1 MDYLGGGQGCSV
13 VENDFIPQPT
23 MKDLLDELEHSLYS
37 RSGESS
43 SARRTNLPVG
53 VSSPSS
59 TLMDPWARDFCI
71 SCAPDELDAPY
82 PWRSSRSSDL
92 VTVRVPEVLFFLSP
106 LFLPSW

>member
-1 MDYLGGGQGCSV
+1 MISSIGLSGWRPGCSV

-71 SCAPDELDAPY
+71 SCAPDELDAPL
-82 PWRSSRSSDL
+82 PL
-92 VTVRVPEVLFFLSP
+92 AFVTFFGSGKG
-106 LFLPSW
+106 FAFRKFHI